1 MSETDTN
8 GNTSYGAGALNSS
21 DGTNNTAFG
30 ENAAVSTTAAD
41 GVYNDGKGNNTAV
54 GVNALVSN
62 VSGDTNTAIGAYSL
76 SQCQGN
82 QSRQNTAVGVNSGQL
97 FSKTTTDVSGIT
109 TLGNTFIGFQSGIFY
124 DRVIG
129 NEIKNSTAIGINAL
143 VSKSNQIVMGTV
155 QDNTE
160 VNLPGFLDVSNN
172 SFFRNNL
179 EITGNN
185 TIKGTLS
192 VTGTSTLTGNVA
204 IGKNTASSTL
214 DVSGNIQATN
224 MYVTGFNSSDTDT
237 RVLCP
242 RSYVNDLFNSA
253 VSGVVVKPSC
263 SCATTGIITG
273 GFTDNNI
280 FPNPR
285 LTAIDGFPLTL
296 DTIILVKNGVAAS
309 MDFSANNIANGI
321 YVYDSSSVLLRAN
334 DLLYNSSAN
343 QISTLVLYGVTNAKT
358 SFLQMITPATTG
370 ITPLDFEPIN
380 TIDFNTGPTLI
391 LNGSTL
397 DVNPNLY
404 LTTLDVSNN
413 VIIDG
418 SLTLNGKTTST
429 KTSGAATGDYYSLD
443 VSGNIYSQDLLIQ
456 GIKDGDAF
464 IKNTASNKALYL
476 GANNQNYVSIYN
488 DSTLGRMDVSGC
500 LTIKAS
506 GSANP
511 EANGLYIY
519 NSTNSTGQDAICTI
533 RVAGSAAGDAFTSY
547 DIDGVFGW
555 SSGIK
560 NSDNSYRISSAW
572 SSLDSAKLTI
582 TKEGNVG
589 IGTTTPSQKLDVNGT
604 ICSSKLSVGS
614 TSSYSWLTTIA
625 ANTAGNVCNSTAG
638 NNGLDDFQSKAPFV
652 IFDAGYVSGTNYGMG
667 LDMGIFRDTGS
678 AYIQVQ
684 QSNIGAR
691 DILLQPYSRN
701 VVIGS
706 SSATINSGGY
716 KLYVNGSAYATSLYT
731 SGNIHLGTNA
741 GATNQS
747 GETVAIGSLA
757 GNINQREYSVA
768 IGPQA
773 GQTSQGAQSVA
784 IGYSAGNDSQSAYS
798 VAVGLQAGQTSQSN
812 NSVAIGTYAGQKSQG
827 YQSVAIGQY
836 AGNDSQK
843 IYSVAVGTECGQTSQ
858 DERAVAIG
866 HVSGQVNQ
874 GTQSVAI
881 GYLAGQSNQNF
892 NSVAIGTNAGQTSQG
907 NDSVAIGVNTGV
919 LNQGSASVAIG
930 VNAGQLN
937 QGINSVAIGGSA
949 GYNYT
954 APYNTMIGCQ
964 AGYDGGAT
972 RTQTGNTFIGAL
984 TSANGDYFFSTAIG
998 YKAQVTASQ
1007 QMVLGESSVSVCI
1020 PGKLGIGTTTPSQK
1034 LDVLGATRVFNTDY
1048 DVMGLF
1054 SPDYGNYLHIGAW
1067 NQEGS
1072 NSKNIVL
1079 NQFGGNVGINT
1090 TTPGYSLDVNGNMK
1104 LGGTL
1109 TTGLGYTGYPIV
1121 STNVGSGYIYR
1132 MTVANNTNYIEI
1144 LLDSGAWAINFY
1156 ASDIKLKRNIEDTKI
1171 TDACSS
1177 IKQIHFVSFIY
1188 KESGKFH
1195 EIGVIAQEI
1204 ETIHPEFVLDVKQP
1218 DDTSMKQLNIGEMTI
1233 FNMKATQELITRVE
1247 VLEKENKLLHSRLDE
1262 LEAFIKNK

>member
-8 GNTSYGAGALNSS
+8 GNTSYGAGALEANT
-21 DGTNNTAFG
+21 GTNNTAFG
-30 ENAAVSTTAAD
+30 ENAAAKTTAD
-41 GVYNDGKGNNTAV
+41 YSIPLPGQGNNTAV

-82 QSRQNTAVGVNSGQL
+82 QSVQNTAVGVNSGQL
-97 FSKTTTDVSGIT
+97 FSKTTTDVSRIT
-109 TLGNTFIGFQSGIFY
+109 TLGNTFIGFQSGIYY
-124 DRVIG
+124 DRVTEDKI
-129 NEIKNSTAIGINAL
+129 INSTAIGINAL
-143 VSKSNQIVMGTV
+143 VTKSNQIVMGTV
-155 QDNTE
+155 QDDTE

-185 TIKGTLS
+185 KITGTLS

-204 IGKNTASSTL
+204 INKNTASSTL

-242 RSYVNDLFNSA
+242 KSYVNDLFNAA

-263 SCATTGIITG
+263 SCATNTFLYGDLESDNTILLNEPLQEID
-273 GFTDNNI
+273 GFTD
-280 FPNPR
+280 FVVPTQDASGTR
-285 LTAIDGFPLTL
+285 
-296 DTIILVKNGVAAS
+296 ILVKNGVKPNQTS
-309 MDFSANNIANGI
+309 SLVNDIANGI
-321 YVYDSSSVLLRAN
+321 YTYDSSSVLLRAN

-343 QISTLVLYGVTNAKT
+343 QISTLVLYGLTNAKT
-358 SFLQMITPATTG
+358 SFLQMTTPATTG

-397 DVNPNLY
+397 NVNPYLD

-418 SLTLNGKTTST
+418 SLTLTGKTTS
-429 KTSGAATGDYYSLD
+429 GAYSLD

-456 GIKDGDAF
+456 GNKNDNAYIR
-464 IKNTASNKALYL
+464 NTASNKSLYL

-511 EANGLYIY
+511 AANGLYIY
-519 NSTNSTGQDAICTI
+519 NSTNSPGQDAICTM

-547 DIDGVFGW
+547 DIDTEFGW

-582 TKEGNVG
+582 TKDGNVG
-589 IGTTTPSQKLDVNGT
+589 IGTTDPKQKLDVNGT

-614 TSSYSWLTTIA
+614 TLSYIWLTTIA

-652 IFDAGYVSGTNYGMG
+652 IFDAGYVTSDNKYGMG

-684 QSNIGAR
+684 QSDIGAR

-731 SGNIHLGTNA
+731 SGSIHLGTNA
-741 GATNQS
+741 GQTNQS
-747 GETVAIGSLA
+747 GETVAIGTYA
-757 GNINQREYSVA
+757 GNNNQREYSVA
-768 IGPQA
+768 IGSQA

-784 IGYSAGNDSQSAYS
+784 IGYIAGNNGQQDFS
-798 VAVGLQAGQTSQSN
+798 VAVGLQAGQTSQGTQ
-812 NSVAIGTYAGQKSQG
+812 SVAIGTYAGQTN
-827 YQSVAIGQY
+827 QS
-836 AGNDSQK
+836 
-843 IYSVAVGTECGQTSQ
+843 T
-858 DERAVAIG
+858 
-866 HVSGQVNQ
+866 H
-874 GTQSVAI
+874 SVAI
-881 GYLAGQSNQNF
+881 GYAAGN
-892 NSVAIGTNAGQTSQG
+892 TSQS
-907 NDSVAIGVNTGV
+907 NDSVAIGS
-919 LNQGSASVAIG
+919 Q
-930 VNAGQLN
+930 AGQLN
-937 QGINSVAIGGSA
+937 QGNASVAIGGLA

-954 APYNTMIGCQ
+954 AAYNTMIGHQ
-964 AGYDGGAT
+964 AGFDGGAT
-972 RTQTGNTFIGAL
+972 RTQQGNTFIGAL

-998 YKAQVTASQ
+998 YGAKVTASY
-1007 QMVLGESSVSVCI
+1007 QMVLGEPAVNVYV
-1020 PGKLGIGTTTPSQK
+1020 PGNLN
-1034 LDVLGATRVFNTDY
+1034 VN
-1048 DVMGLF
+1048 
-1054 SPDYGNYLHIGAW
+1054 
-1067 NQEGS
+1067 
-1072 NSKNIVL
+1072 KNITATGTITAGSDYRIKKNVKPFICTKSFDDL
-1079 NQFGGNVGINT
+1079 NPIE
-1090 TTPGYSLDVNGNMK
+1090 YDLISDDSHC
-1104 LGGTL
+1104 
-1109 TTGLGYTGYPIV
+1109 TGFIAHEVQEIYPFLVTGEKDGKETQSV
-1121 STNVGSGYIYR
+1121 
-1132 MTVANNTNYIEI
+1132 NYI
-1144 LLDSGAWAINFY
+1144 G
-1156 ASDIKLKRNIEDTKI
+1156 
-1171 TDACSS
+1171 
-1177 IKQIHFVSFIY
+1177 FVSILV
-1188 KESGKFH
+1188 KE
-1195 EIGVIAQEI
+1195 V
-1204 ETIHPEFVLDVKQP
+1204 
-1218 DDTSMKQLNIGEMTI
+1218 
-1233 FNMKATQELITRVE
+1233 QELK
-1247 VLEKENKLLHSRLDE
+1247 KENKLLHSRLDE